1 MSEDERV
8 KRVRRMSRKYVP
20 SRRGQK
26 ISERSRDS
34 KHIRSSAREEIL
46 RALEEDEEEFEESGP
61 EEDAEADKTTSQEG
75 LEE

>member
-1 MSEDERV
+1 MSEDDRV
-8 KRVRRMSRKYVP
+8 KRVRRMSRKHIP

-26 ISERSRDS
+26 ITERSRDP
-34 KHIRSSAREEIL
+34 KHIRSSAKEEIL

-61 EEDAEADKTTSQEG
+61 EEVAEAGETTSQG